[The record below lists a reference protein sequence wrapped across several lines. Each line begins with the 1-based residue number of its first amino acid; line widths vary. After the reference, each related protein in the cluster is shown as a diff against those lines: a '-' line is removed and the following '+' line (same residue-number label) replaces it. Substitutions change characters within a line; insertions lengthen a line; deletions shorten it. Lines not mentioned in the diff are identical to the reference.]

1 VRGIEASLRV
11 WKEVAKG
18 AFASE
23 ALRIV
28 SEGMSPEDRRL
39 ASLLVYGALRRR
51 SLWRNMVERRLKRPF
66 KELKPVTRDGLII
79 GAAALM
85 ELRNFRPGPLY
96 GGLSQCLKAEGAEDQ
111 VPILVAVLKRIEREG
126 AQFLERLSRSS
137 DMRDLAL
144 YHGLPAWAANLFR
157 DQLGAQ
163 RARELVRLL
172 GMRRYTS
179 FFVDPSRRASALE
192 AMGRGGIRS
201 WEGGLDCS
209 IRTCSYGFPPE
220 VPGYGDGTLTPMSES
235 SMWIVKWASAL
246 WRGGP
251 VLDMCSGRGLKGAAL
266 LTLLKDVELE
276 CWDKSFG
283 RTRAAQGDLERRS
296 LGGRGVVRCGD
307 ALELEPLSEPSLV
320 MLDAPCSGSGTWGRH
335 PEGKWRV
342 APEDLEALSSLQ
354 VRLLER
360 ACGLIPKGG
369 RVIYSTCSLFREE
382 NERVVG
388 DVLSRNPQVVEEPI
402 GAEGRLFVR
411 GRPFGTY
418 IWPGLPWVDGF
429 YCAVLYRRG

>member
-1 VRGIEASLRV
+1 
-11 WKEVAKG
+11 
-18 AFASE
+18 
-23 ALRIV
+23 
-28 SEGMSPEDRRL
+28 M
-39 ASLLVYGALRRR
+39 
-51 SLWRNMVERRLKRPF
+51 
-66 KELKPVTRDGLII
+66 
-79 GAAALM
+79 
-85 ELRNFRPGPLY
+85 
-96 GGLSQCLKAEGAEDQ
+96 
-111 VPILVAVLKRIEREG
+111 
-126 AQFLERLSRSS
+126 
-137 DMRDLAL
+137 
-144 YHGLPAWAANLFR
+144 
-157 DQLGAQ
+157 
-163 RARELVRLL
+163 
-172 GMRRYTS
+172 
-179 FFVDPSRRASALE
+179 
-192 AMGRGGIRS
+192 
-201 WEGGLDCS
+201 
-209 IRTCSYGFPPE
+209 
-220 VPGYGDGTLTPMSES
+220 
-235 SMWIVKWASAL
+235 
-246 WRGGP
+246 
-251 VLDMCSGRGLKGAAL
+251 
-266 LTLLKDVELE
+266 
-276 CWDKSFG
+276 
-283 RTRAAQGDLERRS
+283 
-296 LGGRGVVRCGD
+296 VRCGD